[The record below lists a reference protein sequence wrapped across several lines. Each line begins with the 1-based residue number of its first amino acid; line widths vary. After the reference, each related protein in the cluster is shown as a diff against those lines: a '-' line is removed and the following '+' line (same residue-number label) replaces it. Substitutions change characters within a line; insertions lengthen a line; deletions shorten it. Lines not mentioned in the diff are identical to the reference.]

1 MGPDYDSYA
10 AKMRAQTLD
19 GTDLEVA
26 ARFTDMLCRRNSRI
40 LDIGCGVGNT
50 VNALRRLG
58 HRGYGID
65 PTPQVLD
72 VAAELFDGSWFR
84 QLSAN
89 QLALGSLDEHDL
101 PRTYDAI
108 LLTGNVPAF
117 ISRDELRGIFNLAD
131 QVLSVSGVLVVGTT
145 RHANGGPEDQDELRE
160 GTSLQLVQ
168 RFADWHLAPYRSGSQ
183 WSVSVYART
192 GQRSGF
198 ESPDGIFILPS

>member
-1 MGPDYDSYA
+1 
-10 AKMRAQTLD
+10 MRAQTLD
-19 GTDLEVA
+19 GTDLEVV

-58 HRGYGID
+58 HDAYGID

-72 VAAELFDGSWFR
+72 VAGELFDGSWFR

-89 QLALGSLDEHDL
+89 QLIMSSFNDHALPG
-101 PRTYDAI
+101 TYDAI

-117 ISRDELRGIFNLAD
+117 ISLDELRRIFNLAD
-131 QVLSVSGVLVVGTT
+131 QVIRASGVLVIGTT
-145 RHANGGPEDQDELRE
+145 SNAKGGPEDQGELRE